1 MAAYSCL
8 IQDWKCPAWARAKA
22 RAMYTQ
28 GPIRAQGETIV
39 IIVRAR
45 RVTFSLKNGQQQGD
59 ENINDDGNL
68 DRPVAIESDG
78 SHSWAVQLWGP
89 GERSELA

>member
-1 MAAYSCL
+1 
-8 IQDWKCPAWARAKA
+8 
-22 RAMYTQ
+22 MYTQ

-59 ENINDDGNL
+59 ENLNDDGNL
-68 DRPVAIESDG
+68 DRPVAIDSDG